1 MTNIKNEVLYGNG
14 GAPSHD
20 YRGGHTFNFPSTGS
34 AARRRIEDAG
44 RKYIERKTAE
54 KKREA
59 LLLAPPAPEP
69 EPMAPVFEEKETDAG
84 PVFFEVYGPPSKPT
98 ADLIFKQVGKKYG
111 YTRIQFESDS
121 RHRNLV
127 RARQELYARL
137 CDELGLSL
145 SATGRLVG
153 DRDHTTVLYGKQ
165 KHYERVQ
172 DGQDDITLNA
182 DYIFRQYQKK
192 FQLRRG
198 KTAARYNT
206 TLSGVFDAMCYH
218 SQKAGNSNL
227 EVATAAGVGYGQIW
241 DAQKRHKER
250 LAAGEPDIPIPG
262 FEGRS

>member
-1 MTNIKNEVLYGNG
+1 MQEAPVYEVIHNK
-14 GAPSHD
+14 AK
-20 YRGGHTFNFPSTGS
+20 T
-34 AARRRIEDAG
+34 ARRNLESAG
-44 RKYIERKTAE
+44 SDYLKRKAQEQLRLSA
-54 KKREA
+54 
-59 LLLAPPAPEP
+59 PAPEQT
-69 EPMAPVFEEKETDAG
+69 APVFEKKETETG
-84 PVFFEVYGPPSKPT
+84 PVFEEVYGPPSKPT
-98 ADLIFKQVGKKYG
+98 ADLIFRQVSKKYG

-121 RHRNLV
+121 RQRNLV

-172 DGQDDITLNA
+172 SGQCDITLNA

-218 SQKAGNSNL
+218 SKKAGNSNL
-227 EVATAAGVGYGQIW
+227 DVATAAGVGYGQIW
-241 DAQKRHKER
+241 YAQKRHKER
-250 LAAGEPDIPIPG
+250 LAAGEKDIPIPG
-262 FEGRS
+262 IEPTEQGGE